1 MAEVLVKG
9 VPFEED
15 FVADLIAEHMTGSAT
30 TSAPTITD
38 AYEIYMRESMAD
50 RRRKFAEDAARYFNY
65 FRDQFGDVKLQHLRH
80 WHGIQYRD
88 AQLQRGLSPV
98 SVRKHFNTLN
108 AILNLSFRYLDI
120 DKLSPFR
127 AIKIPNDGIIT
138 RPMVQITPDL
148 LSRVVDRLHWDD
160 SPHRLL
166 ALMQLNTGLRISEP
180 TLARLEDCVLD
191 HPIPHLW
198 VRSNRLTGR
207 KNKSS
212 LRSVPLY
219 GASLEAARK
228 LHAKATSMGSEWL
241 APQYAKHNGAN
252 YCSAAINKCLAS
264 FKFRSHM
271 FRHAIIDR
279 MKACNDIPTRLA
291 ESITGHSSGG
301 SEFDTYGTIG
311 YTLEQK
317 LDVIKRV
324 AYRYPK
330 PDDRGFELLR

>member
-9 VPFEED
+9 VSFEED
-15 FVADLIAEHMTGSAT
+15 FVADLIAEHMSGSSGIT
-30 TSAPTITD
+30 APTLTD
-38 AYEIYMRESMAD
+38 AFEIYMRESMAD
-50 RRRKFAEDAARYFNY
+50 KRPKFALDATRYFTY
-65 FRDQFGDVKLQHLRH
+65 FVEQFGDVKLHQLRH

-127 AIKIPNDGIIT
+127 AIKIPNDGVIT
-138 RPMVQITPDL
+138 REMVQITSEL
-148 LSRVVDRLHWDD
+148 LSNVVDRLHWDD

-191 HPIPHLW
+191 HPIPHFL
-198 VRSNRLTGR
+198 VRGNHLTDR

-212 LRSVPLY
+212 IRAIPLY
-219 GASLEAARK
+219 GISLKAAKK
-228 LHAKATSMGSEWL
+228 LHAKANAMGSEWL

-252 YCSAAINKCLAS
+252 FCSAAINKCLVS

-279 MKACNDIPTRLA
+279 MKACNDIPVRLA

-317 LDVIKRV
+317 LAVIKRV
-324 AYRYPK
+324 A
-330 PDDRGFELLR
+330 FENY